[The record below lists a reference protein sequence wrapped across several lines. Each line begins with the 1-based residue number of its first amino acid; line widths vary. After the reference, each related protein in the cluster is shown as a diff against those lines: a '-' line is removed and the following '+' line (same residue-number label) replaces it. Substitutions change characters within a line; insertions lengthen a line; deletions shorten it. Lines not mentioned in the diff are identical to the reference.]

1 MLRLAERDYDLSV
14 KTLNAETGIP
24 IPTLN
29 SWKRDTMMPL
39 GGFVALCRVIPD
51 DLTSLLLEPAEKHVG
66 TNETPDGDAHALARD
81 GGDYNVAYLNATDPA
96 SENGAEISPRERA
109 GLHDIHRRMK
119 ARKVA

>member
-1 MLRLAERDYDLSV
+1 MLRLAERDYDLSIR
-14 KTLNAETGIP
+14 TLNAETGIP

-29 SWKRDTMMPL
+29 SWKRDVMMPL

-51 DLTSLLLEPAEKHVG
+51 DLTSLMLEPADKHVG
-66 TNETPDGDAHALARD
+66 SNEAPDGDAHALARD

-96 SENGAEISPRERA
+96 SESGIDISPRERA
-109 GLHDIHRRMK
+109 YLNDIHRRMK